1 MFFRLS
7 GSRLMV
13 PDAQLIYVVD
23 DDDAVRDSLGLLSE
37 AAGYKVELFET
48 AAAALR
54 ALSWQQPHC
63 IVTDVR
69 MPEIDGPEFQRRLV
83 EAGRK
88 IPVIVITGHADVPL
102 AVQVMKAGAVEFL
115 ENPFSDDTCLGSI
128 KSALAVW
135 GSPDSELE
143 RRLVFLTARERQVL
157 DLLVVGHPNKAIAY
171 RLDISSR
178 TVENHRAHV
187 MRKMQVRSLPELV
200 RIIMRAGS
208 QP

>member
-1 MFFRLS
+1 MIS
-7 GSRLMV
+7 
-13 PDAQLIYVVD
+13 DAQLIYVVD

-102 AVQVMKAGAVEFL
+102 AVQVMKAGAVDFIEK
-115 ENPFSDDTCLGSI
+115 PFSDDTILGSI

-143 RRLVFLTARERQVL
+143 RRLVSLTARERQVL

-200 RIIMRAGS
+200 RIVMRAGI